1 MGRVRTRLCADCAEK
16 MRRLYKL
23 REIPPEYER
32 AGCGKCELCAFRGSL
47 REYSYETG
55 IGEHDE
61 EDVYSPEERV
71 IIRAKYEEAE
81 ARKFKRQDEER
92 RTSRGNRFNY
102 EAEDFNELDELFEL
116 I

>member
-61 EDVYSPEERV
+61 ADVYSADERV
-71 IIRAKYEEAE
+71 MIRAKYEEAE
-81 ARKFKRQDEER
+81 ARKFKRMDEER
-92 RTSRGNRFNY
+92 RKSRGNRFNY